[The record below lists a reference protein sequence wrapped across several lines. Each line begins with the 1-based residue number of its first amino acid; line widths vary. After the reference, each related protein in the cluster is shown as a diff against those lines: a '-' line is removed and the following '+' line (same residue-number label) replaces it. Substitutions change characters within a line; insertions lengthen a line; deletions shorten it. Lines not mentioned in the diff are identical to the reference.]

1 MLFCLKLY
9 SFLNRSKM
17 RDYLNYL
24 RVCKTYQK
32 YKYEFNDIAIQLS
45 SLQNQGPAI
54 SKNKGIRLLISC
66 LLSNSSP
73 FYSNAT
79 KYATKD
85 AIHMLLCMFEG

>member
-1 MLFCLKLY
+1 
-9 SFLNRSKM
+9 M